1 VPNHQILSFSTSAS
15 AAAPAAAGVAELDPI
30 EGVDGI
36 VGHSPL
42 LSEVLQR
49 VRRVAPTDMPVL
61 ITGETGTGKELL
73 ARAIHRRSRRAAR
86 HFVPINLA
94 AVPETLAA
102 AELFGH
108 ERGAFTGADR
118 LRVGRFEAADRG
130 TLFLDEI
137 GELRADLQVM
147 LLRVLQEGEF
157 ERLGGGTTRRVDVR
171 LIAAT
176 NRDLEGEVH
185 AGRFREDLFYR
196 LNVFPVHL
204 PPLRERAEDIPVL
217 AEYFLQHVAPRVGRR
232 FCGIER
238 ASMRRL
244 QAFSWPGN
252 IRQLQNVVEQSA
264 VLCDDGELEVP
275 ATALSE
281 PRSNGRRANGVE
293 GIFAENPTLE
303 EVKKRYINH
312 LLTTTR
318 GNMLRA
324 AAILD
329 VDRRSL
335 YRMVARY
342 QLGSP
347 SLHRRAATAPGDDS
361 GSFNCQ
367 ELENGYTRWS
377 RRRSAKTSER

>member
-1 VPNHQILSFSTSAS
+1 VPNHHILSFSTSS
-15 AAAPAAAGVAELDPI
+15 PAATPALAAEVADPDRI

-73 ARAIHRRSRRAAR
+73 ARAIHRQSRRATR
-86 HFVPINLA
+86 HLASVNLA

-157 ERLGGGTTRRVDVR
+157 ERLGGGSTRRVDVR

-176 NRDLEGEVH
+176 NRDLELDVEE
-185 AGRFREDLFYR
+185 GRFREDLFYR

-204 PPLRERAEDIPVL
+204 PPLRKRPEDIPLL
-217 AEYFLQHVAPRVGRR
+217 AEHFLQRVAPRLGRR
-232 FCGIER
+232 FCAIDR
-238 ASMRRL
+238 TSMRRL
-244 QAFSWPGN
+244 QQYRWPGN
-252 IRQLQNVVEQSA
+252 VRQLQNVIEQSA
-264 VLCDDGELEVP
+264 VLSDGGELEVP
-275 ATALSE
+275 AAALSE
-281 PRSNGRRANGVE
+281 PRSGAPAAGSVD

-303 EVKKRYINH
+303 EIKKRYISH

-342 QLGSP
+342 QLGAP
-347 SLHRRAATAPGDDS
+347 ALHRRAGASIDPL
-361 GSFNCQ
+361 GS
-367 ELENGYTRWS
+367 E
-377 RRRSAKTSER
+377 A